1 MTEASIYERV
11 SGIRGELLD
20 LISSVD
26 SQAADRDL
34 RANVM
39 LDELLGAANGLGRV
53 TENLDHQVIGS
64 GWR

>member
-11 SGIRGELLD
+11 SGIRGQLLD

-26 SQAADRDL
+26 SKAADRDL
-34 RANVM
+34 RADVM

-53 TENLDHQVIGS
+53 ADNLDHQVIGS

>member
-1 MTEASIYERV
+1 MTETSIYERV

-26 SQAADRDL
+26 SQAAERDL
-34 RANVM
+34 RADVM

-53 TENLDHQVIGS
+53 AENLDHQVI
-64 GWR
+64 